1 MCLTHGLISV
11 NAKRHLIGHHVDWAR
26 GFPFA
31 AYGLP
36 DLYQRPA
43 PAVALFGFDYDEPFL
58 EVMGE
63 PWPGVYVAERT
74 LLEEARKSGRTVD
87 DVRLEKSKRYDR
99 WLAELT
105 RDAEEREKRASR
117 QGKQTA
123 SAGGGS
129 QRRPR

>member
-11 NAKRHLIGHHVDWAR
+11 NARRHLIGHHVDWAR

-43 PAVALFGFDYDEPFL
+43 PAVALFGFGYDEQFL

-63 PWPGVYVAERT
+63 PWPGVRLAEAE
-74 LLEEARKSGRTVD
+74 LLDEARAVGRTVE
-87 DVRLEKSKRYDR
+87 DVRLERSKLYDR
-99 WLAELT
+99 WLGEMT
-105 RDAEEREKRASR
+105 RDAEEREKQASR
-117 QGKQTA
+117 QGARTA
-123 SAGGGS
+123 DSREKN